1 MSKLTEKRKVRLCDA
16 AFAALF
22 AALALIYAW
31 KAPRGFCSSDEAFYA
46 SITYRLWQGDALL
59 SGEWHVS
66 QLVALPEY
74 PYMLLFRLFSP
85 TNDGV
90 YLALRY
96 CYFATLLICGVMV
109 YLLLRRHDGAKRLA
123 ALAAAAML
131 VSHVPFALHTL
142 SYNTLCIIS
151 LTLAGVLLVAANGRA
166 WKYAAAGLCYAGA
179 VLCCPYL
186 VLIWAAYSLLLI
198 VKCLKLKKAGE
209 GAGAARI
216 LRAWAQFT
224 VGCAVLAGVLAA
236 FVLSRTT
243 PGKIIASLPGIFA
256 DPEHASIGLWS
267 KIEKWLYYIF
277 AYDRLMTLTAIATAA
292 LLAVWHFD
300 KRREEHKWCYYLP
313 MGVLMLCLLW
323 HLDGKLGLF
332 NMRVN
337 PSMPFLTL
345 AAYIIGGKK
354 EKRMFRFVFL
364 PGLAYSFCVHL
375 GSNTEYACMY
385 LALHVCNVAGAYIIT
400 SEAVSL
406 RQGGKRGQ
414 RVGACVLGVCVA
426 ALIALNVK
434 SVMTTGF
441 SLSGGRIVDDVR
453 TCYSKVETGPC
464 KGLYFTEEEH
474 YDYAALY
481 EQTEAAR
488 AAEGE
493 SVVYYVP
500 SAPWLYVADEKESA
514 SFSGWMSFGSP
525 DVLLERMELYWEI
538 NPEKVADV
546 VYVDK
551 NADGWEEALIALN
564 PNNYPVTDLGYAYLI
579 QK

>member
-1 MSKLTEKRKVRLCDA
+1 MSKLTDKKKGRLCDA
-16 AFAALF
+16 AFVALF

-46 SITYRLWQGDALL
+46 TITYRLWQGDALL

-66 QLVALPEY
+66 QLVALLEY
-74 PYMLLFRLFSP
+74 PFMLLFRLFSP

-96 CYFATLLICGVMV
+96 FYFAALLVCGAAV
-109 YLLLRRHDGAKRLA
+109 YLLLRRCDGAKRPA

-131 VSHVPFALHTL
+131 VSHVPFALYTL
-142 SYNTLCIIS
+142 SYNTLCVMS
-151 LTLAGVLLVAANGRA
+151 MTLAGVLLVSAGGRA
-166 WKYAAAGLCYAGA
+166 WKYAAAGLCFAGA

-198 VKCLKLKKAGE
+198 VRCARLKKAGD

-216 LRAWAQFT
+216 LRAWAWFT
-224 VGCAVLAGVLAA
+224 LGCVLLAGVLAA

-243 PGKIIASLPGIFA
+243 PGKILASLPGIFA
-256 DPEHASIGLWS
+256 DPEHAAIGLGR

-277 AYDRLMTLTAIATAA
+277 VYDRLMTLTAIATAA
-292 LLAVWHFD
+292 LLAAWHFD
-300 KRREEHKWCYYLP
+300 KRREEHRWAYYLP
-313 MGVLMLCLLW
+313 LGALMLWLLF
-323 HLDGKLGLF
+323 HLDGLLGLF

-345 AAYIIGGKK
+345 AAYIIGGKR
-354 EKRMFRFVFL
+354 EKRMFRLVFL

-375 GSNTEYACMY
+375 GSNTEYACMF

-400 SEAVSL
+400 NEAICLWQS
-406 RQGGKRGQ
+406 GKRTA
-414 RVGACVLGVCVA
+414 RAASAVLAVCVA

-434 SVMTTGF
+434 SVMTTSF
-441 SLSGGRIVDDVR
+441 SLYGGRIVDDVR

-474 YDYAALY
+474 YDYIARY
-481 EQTEAAR
+481 EQTELAR
-488 AAEGE
+488 NAEGE
-493 SVVYYVP
+493 TVLYYVP
-500 SAPWLYVADEKESA
+500 SAPWLYVADEKDSA
-514 SFSGWMSFGSP
+514 SFSGWMSFGEP
-525 DVLLERMELYWEI
+525 DVLLERMKLYWEI

-546 VYVDK
+546 VYIDK
-551 NADGWEEALIALN
+551 GADGWEEALAALN
-564 PNNYPVTDLGYAYLI
+564 PNGYSVTDLGDAYLI
-579 QK
+579 KK